1 MGNHKI
7 IWDHEKAETRK
18 IAESLAQAKP
28 DISGWRIIKLPLVG
42 AKLLHW
48 RHKVRLAQKN
58 LLFTKELA
66 FEAAKAVDNGAE
78 RSLELG
84 KADLKTREVL
94 NNEKQGFY
102 SEKIRKRQLVEVE
115 VLFDHYLKL
124 MTAPGVTYEDLI
136 KTAYEDKKSFQGFLK
151 KLEEKETA
159 VIQAALSSMR
169 KASKKERTEWFSK
182 VQKLTKKSREQELEK
197 IFTE

>member
-18 IAESLAQAKP
+18 IAESLVQTKP
-28 DISGWRIIKLPLVG
+28 DISGWRVIKLPLVG

-58 LLFTKELA
+58 LLFTRELA
-66 FEAAKAVDNGAE
+66 FEAAKAVDNHAE

-84 KADLKTREVL
+84 RADLKTREVL
-94 NNEKQGFY
+94 NKEKEGFY
-102 SEKIRKRQLVEVE
+102 SEKIRKRQLIEIE
-115 VLFDHYLKL
+115 TLFDHYLKL
-124 MTAPGVTYEDLI
+124 MQASGATFEDLI
-136 KTAYEDKKSFQGFLK
+136 RSAYENKEDYEGFLK

-169 KASKKERTEWFSK
+169 KASKKERTEWFNK
-182 VQKLTKKSREQELEK
+182 VQKLNRQSRRQEVEN
-197 IFTE
+197 IYPE